1 MFKKFGHAALASLLG
16 ASMLIMPTEVSA
28 ITILPVQRDALAQVS
43 PLQDGLYQDVQYR
56 NNRARDVR
64 RSYLRH
70 RNGRYY
76 SRYRYRHG
84 PYRYYRDG
92 YWYDT
97 PWWALA
103 IPFGLA
109 TGAIIAGTTNRYNYG
124 SAHVRWCSD
133 RYRSYNPRTN
143 TWVGNSGRVY
153 QCNSPYDGR

>member
-1 MFKKFGHAALASLLG
+1 MFKQFGHAALASLLG

-28 ITILPVQRDALAQVS
+28 ITILPVQKDALVQVNSAQE
-43 PLQDGLYQDVQYR
+43 GLYQEVQSR
-56 NNRARDVR
+56 RTSDLR

-76 SRYRYRHG
+76 PRYRYRHG
-84 PYRYYRDG
+84 PYRYYRHG

-97 PWWALA
+97 PWWTLA

-109 TGAIIAGTTNRYNYG
+109 TGAIIAGSNNG
-124 SAHVRWCSD
+124 SAHVRWCSE